1 MHAVIDILSHVR
13 SLRDLAVII
22 IRYRELLFA
31 LTRRE
36 LTERYMGQFLG
47 KAWVFLHPVILLSL
61 YVVVFAVIMKGRL
74 QLGSIETDYP
84 SYILAGLIPW
94 MAIQEAALRGSSAVV
109 SNASLVKQVVFPI
122 EILPIKSVLVAWATQ
137 VIGFVFLICYL
148 LFFAPS
154 NSFSPF
160 LLPIALILHVIFSMG
175 MAFLLGAV
183 TVFVRDLRDIIQ
195 VLLLVGMYSTPIFYP
210 LNAIPQTFSAIFYL
224 NPITYLILCFH
235 DVFVFGHMAHPE
247 AWGISLILS
256 LATLVIGF
264 KVFRALKNAFG
275 NAL

>member
-1 MHAVIDILSHVR
+1 M
-13 SLRDLAVII
+13 
-22 IRYRELLFA
+22 
-31 LTRRE
+31 TRRE

-94 MAIQEAALRGSSAVV
+94 MAIQEAALRGSTAVV
-109 SNASLVKQVVFPI
+109 SNASLVKQVVFPL

-154 NSFSPF
+154 NSFSPL
-160 LLPIALILHVIFSMG
+160 LLPIALILHVMFSMG
-175 MAFLLGAV
+175 LAFLLAAA
-183 TVFVRDLRDIIQ
+183 TVFVRDLRDVIQ
-195 VLLLVGMYSTPIFYP
+195 VLLLVGMYSTPVFYP

-235 DVFVFGHMAHPE
+235 DVFVFGHMAHPK

-256 LATLVIGF
+256 LVTLVIGF

-275 NAL
+275 DAL